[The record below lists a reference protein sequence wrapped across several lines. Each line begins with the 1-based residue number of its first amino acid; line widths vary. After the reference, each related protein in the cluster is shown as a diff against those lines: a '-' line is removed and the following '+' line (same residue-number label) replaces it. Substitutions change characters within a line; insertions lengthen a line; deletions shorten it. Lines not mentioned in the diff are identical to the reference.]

1 MTYKAALLCFP
12 DDQGTG
18 DGKIMKKRI
27 GSALLSALV
36 ITVVGIVVF
45 GIAYYCQ
52 VLRREGKDDL
62 IPIEEITGINS
73 QATLKPGRRVMY
85 AYDFPCD
92 DDEISC
98 HCKQFLGPINA
109 DVIDQYLDDVPAV
122 DLSQSVS
129 NTRYLKRS
137 QRIIIAVAMCGA
149 AVGGIAV
156 FLRARKNKHREDNF
170 DE

>member
-1 MTYKAALLCFP
+1 
-12 DDQGTG
+12 
-18 DGKIMKKRI
+18 MKKRV
-27 GSALLSALV
+27 GLKLVSALV
-36 ITVVGIVVF
+36 VTVFGIVVIGF
-45 GIAYYCQ
+45 AAYCLN
-52 VLRREGKDDL
+52 LRRLGKDDL

-85 AYDFPCD
+85 AYDYFPCD